1 MTNENSS
8 NLKHTKPASIE
19 ELAESAERD
28 GALIGIQ
35 ADASSPEHIQQKAA
49 MVSRNRG
56 DYRRLSILKA
66 VAGDKKSRGP
76 GIQSLESKTIHVF

>member
-8 NLKHTKPASIE
+8 SLNNTKPASIE

-28 GALIGIQ
+28 GALIGFQ

-49 MVSRNRG
+49 TVSRDTG
-56 DYRRLSILKA
+56 DYRRLSDFEK
-66 VAGDKKSRGP
+66 P
-76 GIQSLESKTIHVF
+76 